1 MKSFPITKEMRNNIA
16 RILTSKAVEK
26 EIRAIAKEADRLNTV
41 FWKLYEKKLRV
52 ASGIPSTRWPELI
65 QQEIATH
72 VYQYIPRVTT
82 KNGTKEALRIDGDSD
97 AVKYRNTWLNTNLM
111 ETLYKKI
118 DRRVHFSR
126 DLTLVFTA
134 PKPLASMKGGNL
146 IDDPELIADIEA
158 LELRTKSVL
167 TAARDFHD
175 QVQTIL
181 NSCRTSK
188 QLQELLPEGAK
199 YLPEP
204 ADKGKNLVPSEL
216 AASVTEMLQ
225 KGIPPVQTTAA

>member
-16 RILTSKAVEK
+16 RIFTSKAVEK
-26 EIRAIAKEADRLNTV
+26 EIRAIAKEADRLNAV
-41 FWKLYEKKLRV
+41 FWKQYEKKLRA

-65 QQEIATH
+65 QQGIAIQSH
-72 VYQYIPRVTT
+72 QYIPSVTA
-82 KNGTKEALRIDGDSD
+82 KKGAKEALRIDGDSN
-97 AVKYRNTWLNTNLM
+97 AVQFMSTWLNSGLM
-111 ETLYKKI
+111 ETLRKRI
-118 DRRVHFSR
+118 DRRVSFSR

-134 PKPLASMKGGNL
+134 PKPLASMSGGNL

-181 NSCRTSK
+181 NSCRT
-188 QLQELLPEGAK
+188 
-199 YLPEP
+199 
-204 ADKGKNLVPSEL
+204 
-216 AASVTEMLQ
+216 
-225 KGIPPVQTTAA
+225 